1 MLEGYFYR
9 IGLLQRI
16 GYGIYSSGTRVNRC
30 RETKS
35 ADGAAGVIMLL
46 ILGTLTLLA
55 GFWSHPYAIY
65 IAFALVVFAVA
76 LPQFGQGP
84 KYEELLALLQQK
96 AAQQND

>member
-1 MLEGYFYR
+1 MEFTNAELAL
-9 IGLLQRI
+9 ITAAKQKVQMAQRV
-16 GYGIYSSGTRVNRC
+16 RV
-30 RETKS
+30 
-35 ADGAAGVIMLL
+35 GVIILL

-96 AAQQND
+96 AAQQNG

>member
-1 MLEGYFYR
+1 MEFTETELAL
-9 IGLLQRI
+9 IAAATQKVQMAQRVRM
-16 GYGIYSSGTRVNRC
+16 GGI
-30 RETKS
+30 
-35 ADGAAGVIMLL
+35 ILL
-46 ILGTLTLLA
+46 ILGTFTLLA

-96 AAQQND
+96 AAQAK